1 MKTTPVPSV
10 DHLEQM
16 AHASPGLLIY
26 ADTARGV
33 YRLRRGQQW
42 FEAPMEPTAAKEA
55 SCTKPA

>member
-1 MKTTPVPSV
+1 MTTTRTTL
-10 DHLEQM
+10 DHLERL

-42 FEAPMEPTAAKEA
+42 FEAPMEPTAKEA
-55 SCTKPA
+55 S

>member
-1 MKTTPVPSV
+1 VTTTLTTV

-26 ADTARGV
+26 ADYARGV

-42 FEAPMEPTAAKEA
+42 FEAPMEEVAAK
-55 SCTKPA
+55 

>member
-1 MKTTPVPSV
+1 MTTEKVTS
-10 DHLEQM
+10 DKLQEM

-42 FEAPMEPTAAKEA
+42 FEAPMEEVGAE
-55 SCTKPA
+55 

>member
-1 MKTTPVPSV
+1 VGGRRMTTTLTTV

-42 FEAPMEPTAAKEA
+42 FEAPMT
-55 SCTKPA
+55 PAPSPDST

>member
-1 MKTTPVPSV
+1 MTTTLTTL

-33 YRLRRGQQW
+33 YRLRKGQCW
-42 FEAPMEPTAAKEA
+42 FEAPMETTAAKEA
-55 SCTKPA
+55 S

>member
-10 DHLEQM
+10 DHLERM

-33 YRLRRGQQW
+33 YRLRKGQCW
-42 FEAPMEPTAAKEA
+42 FEAPMEEVSAE
-55 SCTKPA
+55 